1 MDKGSGENMCQIP
14 DRADGGEDKQKLEP
28 YFFDDPSRRALERDG
43 NDEGAAGS
51 LGEPWGAPGSGQG
64 TILEALEG
72 PNDEACPGAASSPS
86 APTQMAGDEQV
97 GSLYRHVQALHRHV
111 QALHPLM
118 SAPNASD
125 SHMGFSVALH
135 RLIVF
140 FTMGGYKGAGEDI
153 KQSLVRVGVPW
164 PSDHSMAKMLHMVGD
179 YHGSKEA
186 RDPKKKNKERQ
197 KETERDRKR
206 QKGRP
211 KGGQGEA
218 NGTQRP
224 AKGAPREAKGAP
236 RGGKGRYHDE

>member
-1 MDKGSGENMCQIP
+1 MM
-14 DRADGGEDKQKLEP
+14 
-28 YFFDDPSRRALERDG
+28 
-43 NDEGAAGS
+43 
-51 LGEPWGAPGSGQG
+51 
-64 TILEALEG
+64 
-72 PNDEACPGAASSPS
+72 
-86 APTQMAGDEQV
+86 
-97 GSLYRHVQALHRHV
+97 RHVQALHRHV